1 MAGVMAIYGR
11 LIILVA
17 LYGIFLGACSQPN
30 NAPADELR
38 LRSFSGWGVTETAHL
53 KRNGQSRYQ
62 VEYTDGETNRAGNL
76 RISASQFDAV
86 EAQLRR
92 LRASARDQESI
103 TVEDILNAGC
113 APHEPYVTDTG
124 GLHIAWIN
132 SQGTFV
138 TSVFYGCDPER
149 NAARNASLRQMF
161 DGLGIPGAKR
171 SL

>member
-17 LYGIFLGACSQPN
+17 LYGLFLEACSQPN

-38 LRSFSGWGVTETAHL
+38 LRFFSGWGETQIAHL
-53 KRNGQSRYQ
+53 KRNGQSSYQ
-62 VEYTDGETNRAGNL
+62 VEYTGGQTNRAGNL
-76 RISASQFDAV
+76 NISPGQFDAV
-86 EAQLRR
+86 EAQLRP
-92 LRASARDQESI
+92 LRASARNQDSM

-113 APHEPYVTDTG
+113 APDEPYVTDTG

-132 SQGTFV
+132 NQGTFV